1 MDSVPIT
8 YELGAY
14 EQLDRQLQAQ
24 PELYVN
30 RYFAEHFYECALAGK
45 RKLEQVESA
54 SEDASN
60 SVINR
65 ERQYVRMAP
74 NNSHPLLDAELKG
87 PLGEIVKVEFADNVV
102 NSVIKGKSKKQSL
115 RLTPDTKLCTIHTA
129 NDKQFIVRAAVK
141 GKLMEWNQRLE
152 SDPGLVQR
160 SPEQGFI
167 AIIKPNTDDNSKI
180 LEACV

>member
-24 PELYVN
+24 PELY
-30 RYFAEHFYECALAGK
+30 
-45 RKLEQVESA
+45 LEQVESA